1 MIEYIALA
9 GISDELRDKMID
21 NLGYDSVLNLACNY
35 ELVKNNISLFRQL
48 GIEDVDNL
56 LLNKD
61 YVFLK
66 DTREIFNKF
75 TNFNLNEIINLINN
89 DYDAIDVVFM

>member
-56 LLNKD
+56 LINKD
-61 YVFLK
+61 YIFLK

>member
-35 ELVKNNISLFRQL
+35 ELVKNNMSLFRQL

>member
-89 DYDAIDVVFM
+89 DFDAIDVVFM